1 MSGYDRESDPFAEL
15 GRIVLGDE
23 SLDSILTKVASLA
36 RAAVTG
42 ADDVSVTLVTKGD
55 PQTAASTGE
64 LALVLDQ
71 VQYADGDGP
80 CLTAARGRD
89 VISVQDTSTDE
100 RWPGFASAAH
110 ERGVGSSLS
119 VGLPVKEHV
128 IGALNMYAKRPNAFD
143 DESIQLAETFAGHAA
158 VALANASLYAS
169 ATQLAEQMAEA
180 MRSRAVIEQA
190 KGIIMGAT
198 NCDAKRAFDVLV
210 RQSQHENRK
219 LHDVAQ
225 ELVERKSVGTAD
237 GLSRDGSP
245 R

>member
-1 MSGYDRESDPFAEL
+1 MSGYDRGSDPFAEL

-23 SLDSILTKVASLA
+23 SLDSILTKVATLA
-36 RAAVTG
+36 RAAVSA

-55 PQTAASTGE
+55 PETAASTGE
-64 LALVLDQ
+64 LALALDL
-71 VQYADGDGP
+71 VQYRDGDGP

-89 VISVQDTSTDE
+89 VISVKDMSTDE
-100 RWPGFASAAH
+100 RWPGFSAAARD
-110 ERGVGSSLS
+110 RGVGSSLS

-143 DESIQLAETFAGHAA
+143 EQSVLLAETFAGHAA

-190 KGIIMGAT
+190 KGIIMAQRQCSADEAFEFLT
-198 NCDAKRAFDVLV
+198 HASQRA
-210 RQSQHENRK
+210 NKK
-219 LHDVAQ
+219 LRDIAAAI
-225 ELVERKSVGTAD
+225 VEHTARGD
-237 GLSRDGSP
+237 
-245 R
+245 